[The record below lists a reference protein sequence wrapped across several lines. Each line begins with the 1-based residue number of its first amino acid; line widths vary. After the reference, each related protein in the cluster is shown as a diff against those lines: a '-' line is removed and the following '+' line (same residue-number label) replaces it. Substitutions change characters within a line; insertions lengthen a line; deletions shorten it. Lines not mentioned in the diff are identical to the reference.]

1 MVMITLYAKQSHPF
15 ILNQKDGKTRFSLSQ
30 RPATPKTAGPQLQS
44 LQERI
49 LHECSFGSPSPQVPR
64 FHRSCLCSRGFFT
77 LNNPIPAS
85 DPSPHP
91 QSTPVPL

>member
-49 LHECSFGSPSPQVPR
+49 LHDCSFGSPSPQVQVPQI
-64 FHRSCLCSRGFFT
+64 LPLLQGLLT
-77 LNNPIPAS
+77 LNNPTPAS

-91 QSTPVPL
+91 QPTPVPL